1 MSQRK
6 SLKTRRLKVPNR
18 NDSRDPDVAAINS
31 ELSEGLEA
39 CRAIVGDYRAA
50 LSKTTNA
57 EGRTGAVL
65 AVTPAA
71 KDEDSGEA

>member
-1 MSQRK
+1 M
-6 SLKTRRLKVPNR
+6 PNR
-18 NDSRDPDVAAINS
+18 NDSRDPDVAAIS

>member
-57 EGRTGAVL
+57 EGPGAAL